1 MIKTL
6 AALLIL
12 STAAWAQDNPKEGD
26 KPRREGDRPRP
37 PQDGDQPRPP
47 REGDKPRPPKEGDK
61 PRPFRE
67 TDEPRPPGF
76 PRDGQRPPGSEGNPG
91 RRSVPQFNPEE
102 VREWLKDNEP
112 ETFRRL
118 NQIQGDGHRE
128 EVMRIMGDAS
138 MRMRDM
144 SELKQRDPKAYEKM
158 QAMRSLERES
168 MELAEKARRGP
179 PEEKEAATKKLL
191 ENLGK
196 QFELR
201 EEQRLREIA
210 ELKRRVEGLE
220 KTLTERKTSKEKIVE
235 RRKKELL
242 GEKLDEDW

>member
-12 STAAWAQDNPKEGD
+12 SSAAWAQDNPREGD

-37 PQDGDQPRPP
+37 PQDGEQPRPP
-47 REGDKPRPPKEGDK
+47 REGDKPRPPREG
-61 PRPFRE
+61 
-67 TDEPRPPGF
+67 DEPRPPGF
-76 PRDGQRPPGSEGNPG
+76 PRDGQRPPGPEGNPG
-91 RRSVPQFNPEE
+91 RRPAPQFNPEE
-102 VREWLKDNEP
+102 VRGWLKDNEP

-118 NQIQGDGHRE
+118 NQIQVDGHRE
-128 EVMRIMGDAS
+128 EVQRILSDAS
-138 MRMRDM
+138 MRDM

-168 MELAEKARRGP
+168 MELAEQARRGP
-179 PEEKEAATKKLL
+179 PDEKEATTKKLL

-201 EEQRLREIA
+201 EEQRQREIA
-210 ELKRRVEGLE
+210 ELKKRVEGLE
-220 KTLTERKTSKEKIVE
+220 KALTERKSSKEKIVE